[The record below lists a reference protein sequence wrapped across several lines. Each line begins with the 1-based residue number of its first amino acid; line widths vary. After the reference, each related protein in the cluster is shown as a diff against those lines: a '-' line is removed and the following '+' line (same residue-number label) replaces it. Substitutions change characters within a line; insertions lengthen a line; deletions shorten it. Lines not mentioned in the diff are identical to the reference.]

1 MYTPPPP
8 LSSSSVSPLSQFF
21 RKCKIP
27 ALLALLFLL
36 LVAPSAAQDSVWD
49 GTADWPKCSDDIGDV
64 GRRIHVDHIT
74 KRSFRIWARWGVTVS
89 LGVRFS
95 SKNPDGYSV
104 DRHISVYGGRTYDI
118 VEVDFAR
125 PGTTYQFIATLAD
138 IGQWRGAGT
147 ECVYGRVRRSVKTLG
162 RADDEEVTVPSIPS
176 GKVINDKGE
185 FFVEGG
191 EGWGIDF
198 KVLDG
203 NEKTS
208 AISSPK
214 LQALSVKESVDVW
227 GDNASKGSKVCF
239 PKKYTNKPVKVFFEN
254 KSSLTPRVERIA
266 TWLEDGRI
274 CAAVVTKGVVV
285 LVDNTEQAKKL
296 ENAVNH
302 AIGIGEYALA
312 KKVSGYVPPG
322 ASEAVDIT
330 LSIVSDTDSVKAAA
344 FGAGTG
350 AAFCVVGS
358 TILGGV
364 AGTTAGGVGAVP
376 GALGGAKLGLLIA
389 PFCAKIGAKVAF
401 FSYVKLKLAYD
412 VVGLGKNLAGYAY
425 DEYSTDPKDKSGGT
439 IDDYADQQPTGTKGY
454 DTTYDDSGPTLVD
467 KRCMVRINAKL
478 NLRAYPGGPVLGTA
492 PYNALL
498 TAYEKSSDGWYK
510 VDNNGQVG
518 WVSGAYVTEE
528 AAQGGCG

>member
-1 MYTPPPP
+1 MYTPP

-21 RKCKIP
+21 RKCRIP
-27 ALLALLFLL
+27 ALLALLLLL
-36 LVAPSAAQDSVWD
+36 LVAPSAVQA
-49 GTADWPKCSDDIGDV
+49 GHNEWPRCSEELAIPEFKV
-64 GRRIHVDHIT
+64 VKTRRTSIRLEAPILRGAFPEIT
-74 KRSFRIWARWGVTVS
+74 WATSNTPGYTVS
-89 LGVRFS
+89 MPVEGGNYVLIIANAQPDTRYRFTVTYLDYPE
-95 SKNPDGYSV
+95 PDTTCAIK
-104 DRHISVYGGRTYDI
+104 HIS
-118 VEVDFAR
+118 
-125 PGTTYQFIATLAD
+125 
-138 IGQWRGAGT
+138 RG
-147 ECVYGRVRRSVKTLG
+147 VKTLSESDS
-162 RADDEEVTVPSIPS
+162 DDHEVSIPKDPS
-176 GKVINDKGE
+176 WKTINDKGE

-198 KVLDG
+198 KVFDG

-208 AISSPK
+208 AISSDK

-296 ENAVNH
+296 ENAVDH

-467 KRCMVRINAKL
+467 KRCMVRINASPL
-478 NLRAYPGGPVLGTA
+478 NLRAYPGGEILGTVR
-492 PYNALL
+492 YNALL

-518 WVSGAYVTEE
+518 WVSGAYVKEE